1 MKFYRM
7 NNFFS
12 DLNENS
18 YWDSSLVVEYKD
30 DYYNLGDIEFE
41 ELYFL
46 SKEESVDSKN
56 KPSLNSYVVSLIE
69 NGELSK
75 WPSNNNDKLFNSIQS
90 PIFPQEV
97 WAAGVTYSD
106 SMRERQAESD
116 SPDVYHMMLQ
126 LFYI

>member
-12 DLNENS
+12 DFNENS

-56 KPSLNSYVVSLIE
+56 KPSLNSYVV
-69 NGELSK
+69 
-75 WPSNNNDKLFNSIQS
+75 
-90 PIFPQEV
+90 
-97 WAAGVTYSD
+97 
-106 SMRERQAESD
+106 
-116 SPDVYHMMLQ
+116 
-126 LFYI
+126 

>member
-46 SKEESVDSKN
+46 SK
-56 KPSLNSYVVSLIE
+56 
-69 NGELSK
+69 
-75 WPSNNNDKLFNSIQS
+75 
-90 PIFPQEV
+90 
-97 WAAGVTYSD
+97 
-106 SMRERQAESD
+106 
-116 SPDVYHMMLQ
+116 
-126 LFYI
+126 

>member
-1 MKFYRM
+1 MKFYRK
-7 NNFFS
+7 NNFYS

-30 DYYNLGDIEFE
+30 DLYYLGDIEFE
-41 ELYFL
+41 ELYFIAR
-46 SKEESVDSKN
+46 EESEDSKN
-56 KPSLNSYVVSLIE
+56 KLSLNTYVVSLIE

-75 WPSNNNDKLFNSIQS
+75 WQSVNNDKLTNSIQS

-106 SMRERQAESD
+106 SMRER
-116 SPDVYHMMLQ
+116 
-126 LFYI
+126 